1 MATVTVRLPGSPAD
15 GEEPGLLPGRLPLD
29 LAQLLHLA
37 DRAGDLPLPFRSGAD
52 ATAGGSDH
60 LTERLS
66 GEGAAPGPTARDRL
80 AEARARAD
88 DEGPGGA
95 SAQLRGA
102 GLLDADGDPL
112 PVVTR
117 ALRLLAAPEVLL
129 TLDLAADTPRGPA
142 QLRSWFAL
150 RGGEAAQ
157 LSTATGLDHELG
169 WYPAHLLSAALE
181 RAATVTV
188 AQPAS
193 DEEGDEAPEVRVPDG
208 LRLPYDLML
217 AGTEAVR
224 RHRGDLLEDL
234 ARRYADQVVLPDP
247 GVTTVDAIQAL
258 ERDCRGRLRVT
269 VAMPAGEDRPPV
281 AGLVSWTLLTDGWRW
296 LEPRSDGP
304 EPSVVVHRVA
314 PAELGRVV
322 APVLAR
328 VVR

>member
-1 MATVTVRLPGSPAD
+1 MATVTVRLPGSPANR
-15 GEEPGLLPGRLPLD
+15 EEPGLLPGRLPLD

-37 DRAGDLPLPFRSGAD
+37 DRAGDLPLPLRAD
-52 ATAGGSDH
+52 SEAAAGGSDH
-60 LTERLS
+60 LAERLS
-66 GEGAAPGPTARDRL
+66 GQGAAPGPTARDRL

-88 DEGPGGA
+88 DEGPNGA
-95 SAQLRGA
+95 AAQLRA
-102 GLLDADGDPL
+102 EGLLDADGDPL
-112 PVVTR
+112 PAITR

-129 TLDLAADTPRGPA
+129 TLDLAADTPLGPA

-150 RGGEAAQ
+150 RDGEAAQ
-157 LSTATGLDHELG
+157 LSTATGLDHELA
-169 WYPAHLLSAALE
+169 WYPAHLLPAALE

-188 AQPAS
+188 AEQAPAE
-193 DEEGDEAPEVRVPDG
+193 DDGEAPEVPVPDG
-208 LRLPYDLML
+208 SRLPYDLML

-247 GVTTVDAIQAL
+247 GVTTVDAIEAL

-269 VAMPAGEDRPPV
+269 VVMPASGDRPPV
-281 AGLVSWTLLTDGWRW
+281 AGLVSWSLLADGWRW